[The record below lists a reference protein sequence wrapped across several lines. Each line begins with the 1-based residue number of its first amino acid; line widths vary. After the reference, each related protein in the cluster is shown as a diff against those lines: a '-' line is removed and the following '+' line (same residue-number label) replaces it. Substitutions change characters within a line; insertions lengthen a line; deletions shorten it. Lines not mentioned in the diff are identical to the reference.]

1 MGSIRPRGIKFL
13 FVFFSILVSGGGL
26 GGQSSGASMLAL
38 EIQKLEQSLKSQ
50 LTSERAQKHE
60 TLLRLAR
67 LHQLSGNPDAAAD
80 AWREAAYAQG
90 ERRDDAALLESAS
103 LFISLGEYDKAA
115 EAVKAVLF
123 NGQETRLV
131 KKARYLGVLMETFR
145 SGDSRVLRAL
155 AEDNDFLEY
164 RSGIYYT
171 LWRLSGEDPW
181 KTKLASE
188 FPQSPEAWIL
198 KGENVQAA
206 AGAFWFLYPGRE
218 SLSLAETEKTGET
231 AIVSPQV
238 ENTTES
244 PAGILLQTGVYSRE
258 ENARVMENRL
268 KQAGFNPL
276 LIRRQLNGSDYW
288 AVAVISGQDINADI
302 IALKN
307 SGFEAFPVFEG
318 SP

>member
-1 MGSIRPRGIKFL
+1 MGSIRPRGIKFF

-26 GGQSSGASMLAL
+26 GGQSSGASLLVL

-50 LTSERAQKHE
+50 PGSDRTQRHE

-67 LHQLSGNPDAAAD
+67 LHQLSGNTDAAAE
-80 AWREAAYAQG
+80 AWGEAAYARG
-90 ERRDDAALLESAS
+90 ERRDDAALLESAG
-103 LFISLGEYDKAA
+103 LFISIGEYDKAA
-115 EAVKAVLF
+115 EGIKAVLF
-123 NGQETRLV
+123 DCKEARLV
-131 KKARYLGVLMETFR
+131 IKARYLGVLMETFR

-164 RSGIYYT
+164 RSGIYYI
-171 LWRLSGEDPW
+171 LWRLSGEDSW

-198 KGENVQAA
+198 KGGNVQAA
-206 AGAFWFLYPGRE
+206 AGAFWFLFPGRE
-218 SLSLAETEKTGET
+218 SIGLEEAAKTGET
-231 AIVSPQV
+231 AIISPQV
-238 ENTTES
+238 ENTTEN

-258 ENARVMENRL
+258 ENARLMENRL

-276 LIRRQLNGSDYW
+276 LIRRQLNGCDYW
-288 AVAVISGQDINADI
+288 SVAVVSGQDINADI

-307 SGFEAFPVFEG
+307 SGFEAFPVFED